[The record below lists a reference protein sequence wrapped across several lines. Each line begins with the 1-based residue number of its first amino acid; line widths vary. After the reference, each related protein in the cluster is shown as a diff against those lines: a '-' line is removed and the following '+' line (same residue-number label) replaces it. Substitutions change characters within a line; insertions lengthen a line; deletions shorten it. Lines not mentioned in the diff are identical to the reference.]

1 MGLPE
6 GAMGNNEPRTT
17 GRPMEENWR
26 KTPGKILEVTLESTT
41 KAYGG
46 DDLGE
51 GTEENNMHITS

>member
-1 MGLPE
+1 MNQEQLGGLWRKI
-6 GAMGNNEPRTT
+6 GA
-17 GRPMEENWR
+17 

-51 GTEENNMHITS
+51 GTEENNMQITS